1 MPTGRAQPPAGIAV
15 TCAVAHSEYV
25 MTSARYAAT
34 TIETTLTER
43 FGVAPT
49 VDPALPGLDELARM
63 AGHRSHRKFADR
75 AVAPALLELLFACA
89 LSAPSKSDLQQ
100 ADIVHVADRAKI
112 KAITDCIPDMPWIA
126 NAPVFLVFCGN
137 NRRIRLIGDWRGK
150 PFANEHLDHFM
161 NAAVD
166 AGIVMTSFIR
176 AAEAVGLGCCPISAV
191 RNHPEA
197 TSRLLE
203 LPDGVFPVAGL
214 CVGYPAEEG
223 RITPRLSLPATVH
236 TDRYDE
242 SGVKEKIEAYD
253 RRRDAVLPYR
263 RQRNPERFGTAAFY
277 GWSEDKAR
285 QYAVPERADFGAFIR
300 KQGFS
305 LK

>member
-1 MPTGRAQPPAGIAV
+1 MV
-15 TCAVAHSEYV
+15 SE
-25 MTSARYAAT
+25 
-34 TIETTLTER
+34 
-43 FGVAPT
+43 
-49 VDPALPGLDELARM
+49 DWPGLDELTRM
-63 AGHRSHRKFADR
+63 AEHRSHRKFEGRPVEA
-75 AVAPALLELLFACA
+75 ALLQLLFACA
-89 LSAPSKSDLQQ
+89 FSAPSKSDLQQ
-100 ADIVHVADRAKI
+100 ADVVHVADRARI
-112 KAITDCIPDMPWIA
+112 KSIADGIPDMPWIA

-137 NRRIRLIGDWRGK
+137 NRRIRSIGEWRGK

-191 RNHPEA
+191 RNRPEA

-203 LPDGVFPVAGL
+203 LPAGVFPVAGL

-223 RITPRLSLPATVH
+223 RITPRLSLPVTVH